1 MPRSQV
7 AAVSTKKSSR
17 CAETRRINLSPR
29 RGGRE
34 AFPSNHVS
42 TTKYRLWNIV
52 PMNLFEQFHR
62 AANVWFL
69 VVSTFQMLPLKLSP
83 TSEYATLLP
92 LCCVLF
98 VTFCKDAYEDY
109 RRWKDDCRVNSQ
121 MCELIDP
128 GSGGSWDPVKKI
140 RWSDVA
146 VGDFIRL
153 NRDDPVPADVL
164 MVCSSQ
170 AEGVVFVDSAQLDG
184 ETSLKPKTA
193 PNAIMHMI
201 QNLNSHDIEGHVEVE
216 LPNEVVQSFAGTL
229 YLKGHPRGS
238 PLELQNI
245 VLRGSTIRNTAWAL
259 GLVVYT
265 GEDTK
270 MVRNSNRHMSP
281 KRSQVEALGCHNVTA
296 ELSSNAA
303 ASAAI
308 RAISFTGESSIGAVQ
323 SRWVWP
329 EIDDIKDNP
338 YLSFLTFMIGYN
350 NLIPISLYMT
360 TDLVRAAQA
369 FLMERGLVSL

>member
-1 MPRSQV
+1 
-7 AAVSTKKSSR
+7 VSTKKSSR

-245 VLRGSTIRNTAWAL
+245 VLRGSTL
-259 GLVVYT
+259 PCCMF
-265 GEDTK
+265 D
-270 MVRNSNRHMSP
+270 
-281 KRSQVEALGCHNVTA
+281 
-296 ELSSNAA
+296 
-303 ASAAI
+303 
-308 RAISFTGESSIGAVQ
+308 
-323 SRWVWP
+323 
-329 EIDDIKDNP
+329 
-338 YLSFLTFMIGYN
+338 
-350 NLIPISLYMT
+350 
-360 TDLVRAAQA
+360 
-369 FLMERGLVSL
+369 